1 MGTKRQKRR
10 KKIRRDWEEF
20 QSVNQ
25 LSDSTM
31 KLVRQTGFP
40 IERFRK
46 RLEDADLTNEESKT
60 QLIKELH
67 QQRTRNDL
75 AAPDPSAR
83 HARRP
88 SVCWHPEERLVRN
101 HAGLN
106 SIPNR
111 RDFRL
116 VR

>member
-1 MGTKRQKRR
+1 MGTKGKNVERR
-10 KKIRRDWEEF
+10 LEEIGKSFKVYINF
-20 QSVNQ
+20 QTQHETCAANQ
-25 LSDSTM
+25 IS
-31 KLVRQTGFP
+31 

-88 SVCWHPEERLVRN
+88 PVCWHRED
-101 HAGLN
+101 GW
-106 SIPNR
+106 
-111 RDFRL
+111 
-116 VR
+116 